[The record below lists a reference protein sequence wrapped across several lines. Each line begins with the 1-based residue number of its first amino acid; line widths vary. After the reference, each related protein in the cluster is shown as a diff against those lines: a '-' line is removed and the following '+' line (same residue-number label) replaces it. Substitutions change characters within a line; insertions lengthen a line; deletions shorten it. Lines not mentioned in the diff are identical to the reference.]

1 MRFFGL
7 VVGFVTSALAF
18 RSPVPV
24 VAFDSIP
31 RAAFR
36 RGLEVQGVDE
46 SELGFFKQ
54 WAPDSFFR
62 LKDVDRMLDNPLE
75 VVAYTESTAAVAG
88 RLDPAALLGY
98 QWARTDVGLTAA
110 DTAQLVRQIGAAI
123 GPFAGS
129 GELPD
134 SLARAVQ
141 TLLAGFAVGRK
152 HLGAAVARL
161 TPVELDRLLG
171 EAPDFWK
178 DEDDTLEKPLSG
190 ALHAEFGRF
199 YDTAQ
204 DVKSETLL
212 AYARKLDRKA
222 LARSGLAV
230 ALAASEAE
238 RLLRPGPIRFRQDV
252 MGSNVDGI
260 DGPVQL
266 DLATEFGRVVVGGTA
281 DNVYRA
287 ECAVIVELGGD
298 DRYMNRAGGAVG
310 ILDQPFSVVID
321 LEGGD
326 CYFSDKLFSQGAA
339 LFGAGILIDCRGD
352 DVYRGRHYTQGASI
366 FGTGLLWD
374 RDGADCYRAGF
385 FAQGAADFGV
395 GLLVDAGGNDSY
407 RSSCY
412 CQGFSSTWACG
423 ILADHAGNDVYTA
436 GGEYLHAPLL
446 PREYRSFSHGFSIGR
461 RPDAAGGIALLYD
474 RSGND
479 FYNGEV
485 FCQGTS
491 YWYAIGMLW
500 DGAGFDKYS
509 AAQYSQGA
517 GIHLAVGVLVDE
529 DGCDAYVS
537 RLGPSQGEGHDF
549 SVGVLVDRKGD
560 DIYYSSGGQGI
571 GLTNSVGL
579 FLDQDG
585 NDAYLCAD
593 SLLSHGSGNTARGFG
608 GMGLFL
614 DLAGKDKYPQ
624 GNVARDRSGWTK
636 GTYGSG
642 LDLPRAAT
650 VVDEEPDVDTTDI
663 GIDSVSQPVESLFK
677 TASIWEV
684 GNARKKVA
692 RARKQLIGQ
701 GRKALDYVFD
711 KKADSKDGLES
722 RAVEELVK
730 AMPDTARPYLF
741 RALRDKRFQARQ
753 NGAYWL
759 GQLKEK
765 AQDGVD
771 SILVALREKRITP
784 RRAVHALGDIGDS
797 TVVPKILYLLRD
809 SYEPS
814 RIVTSEAC
822 GKLKSRAAIPELIRT
837 LDDRLFTVRSAAELA
852 LVATG
857 TPALEPL
864 LEALPRLGPRAL
876 GHALRAAGQ
885 LAGKLDT
892 VEQRELRVRGRR
904 AFVARLVHPD
914 PFVRLCVVEALGRM
928 MDETLA
934 RAMQEAQAEETDEF
948 VQAKFRAVLQD
959 R

>member
-7 VVGFVTSALAF
+7 MVGFVTLALAF
-18 RSPVPV
+18 RSPVPG
-24 VAFDSIP
+24 VALDPVS
-31 RAAFR
+31 RAALQC
-36 RGLEVQGVDE
+36 GLEVQGVAE

-54 WAPDSFFR
+54 WAPDSLFR
-62 LKDVDRMLDNPLE
+62 LKDVDRMLDCPLE
-75 VVAYTESTAAVAG
+75 VVAYIESTAAMVG
-88 RLDPAALLGY
+88 RFEPVALLGY

-110 DTAQLVRQIGAAI
+110 DTVQLVRQVKAAI
-123 GPFAGS
+123 RPFSGS
-129 GELPD
+129 EELPEN
-134 SLARAVQ
+134 LAQAVQ
-141 TLLAGFAVGRK
+141 TLLAGFAVGKK
-152 HLGAAVARL
+152 HLEAAVAKL
-161 TPVELDRLLG
+161 TPVELDRFLG

-190 ALHAEFGRF
+190 ALHAEFGRW
-199 YDTAQ
+199 YDTSQ

-212 AYARKLDRKA
+212 AYSRKLDRKA
-222 LARSGLAV
+222 LALSGLAV
-230 ALAASEAE
+230 ALAAAEAE
-238 RLLRPGPIRFRQDV
+238 RLLRLRPIRFRQDV

-281 DNVYRA
+281 DNVYRT
-287 ECAVIVELGGD
+287 ECTVIIELSGD

-310 ILDQPFSVVID
+310 ILGQPFSAVID
-321 LEGGD
+321 LEGND

-339 LFGAGILIDCRGD
+339 LFGTGILIDCRGD
-352 DVYRGRHYTQGASI
+352 DVYRSRHYGQGAAI

-395 GLLVDAGGNDSY
+395 GLLVDSGGNDSY

-423 ILADHAGNDVYTA
+423 ILADHAGNDVYAA
-436 GGEYLHAPLL
+436 GGEYVHAPLL
-446 PREYRSFSHGFSIGR
+446 PHEYRSFSHGFSIGR

-491 YWYAIGMLW
+491 YWYALGMLW

-537 RLGPSQGEGHDF
+537 RLGPSQGEGHDL

-585 NDAYLCAD
+585 NDAYLCVD

-650 VVDEEPDVDTTDI
+650 VIDEEPDVDTTDV
-663 GIDSVSQPVESLFK
+663 GIDSLSQPIESLFK

-701 GRKALDYVFD
+701 GRKALDYVFE

-730 AMPDTARPYLF
+730 AMPDTAKPYLF

-753 NGAYWL
+753 NAAYWL

-765 AQDGVD
+765 ARDGVD
-771 SILVALREKRITP
+771 SILGALRERRITP
-784 RRAVHALGDIGDS
+784 RRAVSALGDIGDS

-822 GKLKSRAAIPELIRT
+822 GKLKSRAAIPALIRT

-857 TPALEPL
+857 TPALESL
-864 LEALPRLGPRAL
+864 LEALPQLRPRAL

-885 LAGKLDT
+885 LAAQLDT
-892 VEQRELRVRGRR
+892 VEQRELRVRSRR
-904 AFVARLVHPD
+904 ALIARLAHPD

-928 MDETLA
+928 MDETLV
-934 RAMQEAQAEETDEF
+934 RRMREAQAEETDEF
-948 VQAKFRAVLQD
+948 VQAKFRTVLQD